1 MWLLIV
7 LMYFVFPFFLIWHN
21 VITKRHAIV
30 MPPLNKAA
38 GLDRIADRIITF
50 IYSDSGFKSSYHT
63 GCIIGHSEALRD
75 WQGN

>member
-1 MWLLIV
+1 
-7 LMYFVFPFFLIWHN
+7 
-21 VITKRHAIV
+21 